1 MSLNQPLHYC
11 SPLVLILCVL
21 LRQISTL
28 YFHSIKSC
36 FLYRASIKRLLTFVK
51 QKPTCKVSP
60 LSSADRSGTPS
71 SLSGTGQIVAKKG
84 WTGLD
89 NLGNTCFMN
98 SILQVLSNTIEL
110 RQYFL
115 GMSAV
120 VLYVTL
126 LC

>member
-1 MSLNQPLHYC
+1 M
-11 SPLVLILCVL
+11 
-21 LRQISTL
+21 
-28 YFHSIKSC
+28 
-36 FLYRASIKRLLTFVK
+36 FVK

-71 SLSGTGQIVAKKG
+71 SLLTTGQIVAKRG

-98 SILQVLSNTIEL
+98 SILQVLSNTVEL

-115 GMSAV
+115 GMLHCIFLLP
-120 VLYVTL
+120 VLYILLGFRRGLRYLTL
-126 LC
+126 SLLQYPPLWHQTSCKQ